1 MLLQNADPYGN
12 RTQPAP
18 LWNSVVA
25 DVSDFTWNDSSWMAE
40 RKKYD
45 DRRQPV
51 SISETSLGQWL
62 GKCSHICIEKGYT
75 HVELHPVMEFL
86 EDAIYPTSAYFAVST
101 NYGTPADFAALVD
114 ELHQVGIGVILY
126 FTGFPRYAGGLEKFD
141 GTALYEVKDPEMA
154 VRRCRHHAL

>member
-1 MLLQNADPYGN
+1 MLLQKADPYGN

-51 SISETSLGQWL
+51 SIYETSLGQWES
-62 GKCSHICIEKGYT
+62 GKELVTFAKEKGYT
-75 HVELHPVMEFL
+75 CGTSSGYGIL
-86 EDAIYPTSAYFAVST
+86 EDWLRRIPTSAYFASVHVM
-101 NYGTPADFAALVD
+101 A
-114 ELHQVGIGVILY
+114 HQQILQ
-126 FTGFPRYAGGLEKFD
+126 
-141 GTALYEVKDPEMA
+141 
-154 VRRCRHHAL
+154 HW

>member
-1 MLLQNADPYGN
+1 MLLQKADPYGN

-25 DVSDFTWNDSSWMAE
+25 DVSDFIWNDSSWMAE

-51 SISETSLGQWL
+51 SIYETSLGQWKS
-62 GKCSHICIEKGYT
+62 GKELVAFAKEKGYT

-86 EDAIYPTSAYFAVST
+86 EDGSDGYPTSAYFAVST
-101 NYGTPADFAALVD
+101 RYGTPAEFAALVD
-114 ELHQVGIGVILY
+114 ELI
-126 FTGFPRYAGGLEKFD
+126 RWE
-141 GTALYEVKDPEMA
+141 
-154 VRRCRHHAL
+154 